1 MKWISAEEVDAV
13 LSWPVAVEALRAGH
27 LGERPVLRD
36 ILLQHER
43 RSLFNRAAILPAIG
57 AGVKVAAVFPE
68 KPSWSPPQPSEQAV
82 FLLVDPDRWTFKAM
96 IDGAAITRWKTAADS
111 ALASRILSREGSRRL
126 LMIGAGTIAPS
137 LIEAH
142 LFVRPAIEEVTV
154 WNRTRS
160 RAEALVESL
169 AREGV
174 RVTVSDDLGSSIASA
189 DIITSATGAPEP
201 IIDGHR
207 LRPGAHVDLVGAFS
221 PTMREADDE
230 TIQRASIYVDCYDTA
245 LHDIGE
251 LAVPLSQGLIHRED
265 VRADLFELVQSDPV
279 ERGLDEITVYKNGG
293 GAHLDLMIAAEV
305 YRRAC
310 DSGPPGR
317 NLSTTLRQ

>member
-13 LSWPVAVEALRAGH
+13 LSWPVAVEALRTGH

-68 KPSWSPPQPSEQAV
+68 KPSWSPPQSAEQAV
-82 FLLVDPDRWTFKAM
+82 FLLVDPDHWTFKAM

-126 LMIGAGTIAPS
+126 LMIGAGSIALS

-142 LFVRPAIEEVTV
+142 LFVRPAIEEVSI

-160 RAEALVESL
+160 RAEALAGSL

-189 DIITSATGAPEP
+189 DIITSATGTPEP

-230 TIQRASIYVDCYDTA
+230 TIRRGSIYVDCYDTA

-251 LAVPLSQGLIHRED
+251 LAVPLKKGLIHRED
-265 VRADLFELVQSDPV
+265 VRADLFELVRSDPV
-279 ERGLDEITVYKNGG
+279 EGGLDEITVYKNGG

-310 DSGPPGR
+310 DSGPPGAEAGR
-317 NLSTTLRQ
+317 